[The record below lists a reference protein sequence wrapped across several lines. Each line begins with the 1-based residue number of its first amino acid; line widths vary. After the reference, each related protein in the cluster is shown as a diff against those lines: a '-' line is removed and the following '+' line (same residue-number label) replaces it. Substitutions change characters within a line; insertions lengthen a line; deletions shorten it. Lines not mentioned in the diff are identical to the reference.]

1 MIISCMT
8 SLVSN
13 RARSRTRTI
22 LLFLSRHRALNA
34 RPLAC
39 PVELGLG
46 NIWMHA
52 TSLAGVE
59 RDSASLVPGDI
70 VNLVDPPLSILPAD
84 MFLLSG
90 DAIVNESMLTGESV
104 PVGKIPVKDAD
115 LARFKDDKD
124 ISAAG
129 RKRLAIN
136 DIGSAVVDGSEGL
149 SANGKYWGS
158 SGKDAVRSR
167 YSRSRSCS

>member
-1 MIISCMT
+1 MPT
-8 SLVSN
+8 L
-13 RARSRTRTI
+13 
-22 LLFLSRHRALNA
+22 RHEVAWA
-34 RPLAC
+34 
-39 PVELGLG
+39 E
-46 NIWMHA
+46 M
-52 TSLAGVE
+52 SLAGVE

-124 ISAAG
+124 ISAESAKSFLYAG
-129 RKRLAIN
+129 TR
-136 DIGSAVVDGSEGL
+136 VVRVRGTMAADGSPKAPALGL
-149 SANGKYWGS
+149 VVRTGKLCLQPGAFHNDLRRFQYYQGCAS
-158 SGKDAVRSR
+158 PVHAVP
-167 YSRSRSCS
+167 